1 MKYKN
6 YHLTY
11 CTNVHPGEDWA
22 TTFTQLKKY
31 ILPLKEK
38 LAPETPFGIGL
49 RLSAKAAAGLLEN
62 NGLDKFQ
69 KWLEQNDLYVF
80 TMNGFPYGTFHA
92 THVKEKVHDP
102 DWSTKERLKYTG
114 DLIEILGKLI
124 PAEISSGSIS
134 TSPVSYRFTQKI
146 LK

>member
-69 KWLEQNDLYVF
+69 KWLLPF
-80 TMNGFPYGTFHA
+80 FMRILILIGFNYFKTYH
-92 THVKEKVHDP
+92 
-102 DWSTKERLKYTG
+102 
-114 DLIEILGKLI
+114 
-124 PAEISSGSIS
+124 
-134 TSPVSYRFTQKI
+134 
-146 LK
+146 